1 MDGIFV
7 SHMDED
13 HINGILELLKMITE
27 KKTGLKIERLF
38 LSRCKETEE
47 QREQLEDAGEKADC
61 EIYYI
66 KRGSEISSGNL
77 KITCLSPEDQNMESN
92 EGSQALYMEIEECSI
107 LFTGDIEG
115 AGEEEMISL
124 CEDTGKQCHILKV
137 AHHGSKNSTPDRLLD
152 VLQPLAA
159 VISCGKENMYG
170 HPHKELIDRLNDRKI
185 EIYETKEQ
193 GAVSAIWDG
202 EKIRMTF
209 QHEKSMIE

>member
-66 KRGSEISSGNL
+66 KRGSEI
-77 KITCLSPEDQNMESN
+77 
-92 EGSQALYMEIEECSI
+92 
-107 LFTGDIEG
+107 FF
-115 AGEEEMISL
+115 
-124 CEDTGKQCHILKV
+124 
-137 AHHGSKNSTPDRLLD
+137 R
-152 VLQPLAA
+152 
-159 VISCGKENMYG
+159 
-170 HPHKELIDRLNDRKI
+170 
-185 EIYETKEQ
+185 
-193 GAVSAIWDG
+193 
-202 EKIRMTF
+202 
-209 QHEKSMIE
+209 